1 MCAYLKR
8 HAIDIEF
15 VICIAGVTN
24 SGMLALP
31 LLPYKLLYAYKLAE
45 YGHLTQAMQYL
56 GIVRASLG
64 SMGNKMPTA
73 LLVCSGMAADL
84 EGRLRAHAA
93 VSSLHP
99 HAPRMPA
106 CRALF
111 QLSLRMH
118 AETHYRCHRH
128 LHQ

>member
-1 MCAYLKR
+1 
-8 HAIDIEF
+8 
-15 VICIAGVTN
+15 
-24 SGMLALP
+24 MLALP

-93 VSSLHP
+93 VSSP
-99 HAPRMPA
+99 PA
-106 CRALF
+106 CAQDACM
-111 QLSLRMH
+111 QLLLWMH
-118 AETHYRCHRH
+118 AETHHECYCHH
-128 LHQ
+128 YQ

>member
-1 MCAYLKR
+1 MG
-8 HAIDIEF
+8 F
-15 VICIAGVTN
+15 GICIAGVTN

-93 VSSLHP
+93 VSSP
-99 HAPRMPA
+99 YA
-106 CRALF
+106 CTHNACMQGARSAVALD
-111 QLSLRMH
+111 
-118 AETHYRCHRH
+118 AC
-128 LHQ
+128 